1 MEVQRKLHE
10 QVEVQRHVQI
20 RMEAYQNYIDTLLEK
35 ACNIVSEQ
43 LNGFSI
49 SDHDLTSAGVM
60 LSSSDTLSP
69 SIFHQLSVSSISLHS
84 PGGKSSPFAAD
95 ADLFFQKAP
104 EKRKSY

>member
-1 MEVQRKLHE
+1 
-10 QVEVQRHVQI
+10 
-20 RMEAYQNYIDTLLEK
+20 MEAYQKYIDTLLEK
-35 ACNIVSEQ
+35 ACKIVSEQ
-43 LNGFSI
+43 LASSGFSI
-49 SDHDLTSAGVM
+49 SDNDLPELSGGVM
-60 LSSSDTLSP
+60 CGSADTLSS